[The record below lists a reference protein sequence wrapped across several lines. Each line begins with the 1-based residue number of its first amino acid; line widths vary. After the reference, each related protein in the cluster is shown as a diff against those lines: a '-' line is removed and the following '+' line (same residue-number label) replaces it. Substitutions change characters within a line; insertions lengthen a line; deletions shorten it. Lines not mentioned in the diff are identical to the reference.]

1 VPDAA
6 TPRAPCAAAL
16 HLSLFSGAALARR
29 NGTLPVIVAAAL
41 SGAARMRIAAVVAE
55 LNKHPAAAPFLS
67 WTPIARGCSRPCFS
81 PRSRPPLGIVSAPRD
96 DGR

>member
-6 TPRAPCAAAL
+6 TPRASCAAAL

-29 NGTLPVIVAAAL
+29 NGTLPVIVAAAF

-55 LNKHPAAAPFLS
+55 LNKHPAATPFMS
-67 WTPIARGCSRPCFS
+67 WTPFAPWLFAAVLFVAPATAAGYRVR
-81 PRSRPPLGIVSAPRD
+81 APR
-96 DGR
+96 